1 MRNTI
6 LTSVSALVFL
16 VIGLLIGKSNKQIEF
31 QTVVKTNIVEKQIS
45 DLTPR
50 EIYLWIITK
59 SERVNSAE
67 ETPFFSDI
75 DLTIGGSENI
85 ISNSQKIE
93 IQKSIEE
100 KFSLHGIKI
109 KNGSVNNLIIDI
121 SSIESPDK
129 SQIYYT
135 IQVGLYQ
142 QSYVLDSTFEKHQ
155 ISNACMWNHGSIGYY
170 GKGYESKKV
179 ISESID
185 TSIEKF
191 ISASKRSARL

>member
-1 MRNTI
+1 MKNTI
-6 LTSVSALVFL
+6 ITSISALVFL
-16 VIGLLIGKSNKQIEF
+16 VIGMFIGKSNKQIEI
-31 QTVVKTNIVEKQIS
+31 QTVVKTNTIEKHIS
-45 DLTPR
+45 ELTPR
-50 EIYLWIITK
+50 EIFLWIVTK
-59 SERVNSAE
+59 SERVNSGE
-67 ETPFFSDI
+67 ETPFLSDI

-100 KFSLHGIKI
+100 KISLHGIKI
-109 KNGSVNNLIIDI
+109 KNGSANNLIIDI
-121 SSIESPDK
+121 STIESHDK
-129 SQIYYT
+129 SQIYYA

-142 QSYVLDSTFEKHQ
+142 RSYVLDSTFEKYQ
-155 ISNACMWNHGSIGYY
+155 ISNACMWHHGSIGYY